1 MSAPSRVT
9 GVLMCAALLGLT
21 AWWYVEA
28 SESSASPAGRGG
40 AASAS
45 EHSAR
50 ARSPVARE
58 EGKTAAAGG
67 PTEATAPEAEEI
79 KARLL
84 VAQLRQRLGT
94 AYERTAAGG
103 DFALTP
109 SRLLKSLLDRRCGAL
124 RRNLEE
130 LAPYRAQL
138 QLEGPDGAAA
148 CQSLLF
154 SWLKERFAFPD
165 DLTQERLWS
174 MLEQVDA
181 EYERL
186 VVRQLPFAS
195 DEALLAAHERFREAR
210 RGILGPSIE
219 RQLFGLSDDLFQL
232 PHQVDRLVTNS
243 HTSVDQKLAAYREWL
258 QRLESEHGVQLA
270 SVVEPLELAKLE
282 LRIRETAGPL
292 GPEQQRAVY
301 ERHAGSESS
310 LRYLEHQ
317 REQTERSERLSAFN
331 QERARLLEQL
341 TRSGLTP
348 EQLRQRMP
356 AIDQQLLVKYQ
367 LQ

>member
-1 MSAPSRVT
+1 MRAPSRVT
-9 GVLMCAALLGLT
+9 GVLVCAALVGLM
-21 AWWYVEA
+21 AWRYVVA
-28 SESSASPAGRGG
+28 SESSVSPAGSAG

-45 EHSAR
+45 AHPAPLDSRR
-50 ARSPVARE
+50 AQTGSLVAS
-58 EGKTAAAGG
+58 
-67 PTEATAPEAEEI
+67 APEAREI

-84 VAQLRQRLGT
+84 VAQLRQRLGA
-94 AYERTAAGG
+94 AYERTAARG

-124 RRNLEE
+124 RSHLEE
-130 LAPYRAQL
+130 LTPYRAQL

-148 CQSLLF
+148 CRSLLF
-154 SWLKERFAFPD
+154 GWLKERFALPD

-174 MLEQVDA
+174 MLEQVDS

-186 VVRQLPFAS
+186 VVSQFPFAS

-219 RQLFGLSDDLFQL
+219 GPLFGLSDELFQL
-232 PHQVDRLVTNS
+232 PYRVDHLATDS
-243 HTSVDQKLAAYREWL
+243 HTSVDQKLAAWQEWL
-258 QRLESEHGVQLA
+258 QRLESEHGVRLA
-270 SVVEPLELAKLE
+270 SVVEPVELAKLE

-301 ERHAGSESS
+301 ERHAGSESA

-317 REQTERSERLSAFN
+317 REQTERRERLDAFN
-331 QERARLLEQL
+331 LERARLLEQL

-356 AIDQQLLVKYQ
+356 AVDQQLLVKHQ